1 MMTCEV
7 SHDTIFNNILSNRHL
22 PIVSVTNRLPIETSS
37 KLSSVAGELWF
48 DDYTV
53 EV

>member
-22 PIVSVTNRLPIETSS
+22 PIVSVTNRLPIETCHQNSS
-37 KLSSVAGELWF
+37 IAGEM
-48 DDYTV
+48 
-53 EV
+53 